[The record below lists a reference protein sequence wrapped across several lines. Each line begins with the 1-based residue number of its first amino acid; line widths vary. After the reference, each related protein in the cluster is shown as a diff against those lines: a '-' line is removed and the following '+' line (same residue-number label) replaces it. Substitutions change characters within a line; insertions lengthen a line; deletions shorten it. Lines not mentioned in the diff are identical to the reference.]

1 MKRIL
6 KLSVLLLLAFI
17 IALALCAC
25 DESTLGEWYSGKGEP
40 DGELGAV
47 GDFYFDKDS
56 NSVYLKGEEGW
67 SFLKELEVETDEG
80 VDDPDISDDPDT
92 DKPDT
97 TPDTTP
103 DTKPDTP
110 DKEET
115 KTPEIYVGYDGYIFE
130 DGKPT
135 GISIDK
141 KPASGVIEDTTAIT
155 GKLSTYYKTE
165 FLNISSSYVALMP
178 YYNAELNETF
188 YSASVLREITLYAQ
202 AAGKINIATAK
213 ISDIIAHQKTPA
225 TLTVANQK
233 AFNVTKGL
241 NKITL
246 PAAYEVGLGSTVVI
260 GGNSSVGIA
269 YAGGIPIKDQQ
280 GVFTRIATDA
290 KNTLISS
297 KDGKNNDKLCIK
309 VVYDENSLF
318 ESEEIIDGASC
329 FDVVGMSTRDTKQLP
344 FVYKNIHKEF
354 SSKRL
359 TKIGIPV
366 LKVNAI
372 DENQT
377 FTLSLISM
385 KNTDNTVAIAS
396 SYVIKLP
403 KDQLGTNKDAV
414 NKYVYVDLTP
424 YNINVS
430 YMQTL
435 AFGATSDTVTW
446 GYVSAAN
453 AKTTK
458 FACFGGANGAA
469 LAFNET
475 WVEGNTGV
483 TSLVFDVHSRVS
495 VGESE
500 RIDRLVNGAEP
511 SVSEK
516 ANAVRAAMKSAGKVD
531 ISFFGDS
538 ITSLDG
544 YTNKTAAD
552 TTNSTIRNNGPWY
565 GSGRYEPLALFD
577 TYWYQAIAKCGLNL
591 LVNNSISGDKLSGD
605 GKGLARCVQLHDDTG
620 ANAGTNPDVISIF
633 FGTNDESKVSAAE
646 FKALYIQM
654 IDSVKEKYK
663 DADIFVF
670 TLLQRTNNATHQK
683 VVNDFNT
690 VIREVAGSKG
700 LTLVDLAKD
709 SGINEY
715 NYLTYTIDGT
725 HPNKLGMDLI
735 TDCLIDALYD
745 KYVGK

>member
-1 MKRIL
+1 MKRLL
-6 KLSVLLLLAFI
+6 KLSVLLLLALI
-17 IALALCAC
+17 TALTLCAC
-25 DESTLGEWYSGKGEP
+25 NESTLGEWYSGKGEP

-56 NSVYLKGEEGW
+56 NSVYLKGDEGW

-80 VDDPDISDDPDT
+80 ADDPDISDDPDT

-97 TPDTTP
+97 TPDTKP
-103 DTKPDTP
+103 DTKPDTS
-110 DKEET
+110 DKEEV

-141 KPASGVIEDTTAIT
+141 KPVSGVIEDTTAIT

-188 YSASVLREITLYAQ
+188 YSASVLREIILYAQ

-213 ISDIIAHQKTPA
+213 ISDIIANQKTPA
-225 TLTVANQK
+225 TLTVTNQK
-233 AFNVTKGL
+233 TFNVTRGL

-246 PAAYEVGLGSTVVI
+246 PQAYEVGLGSTVVI

-290 KNTLISS
+290 SSTLISS
-297 KDGKNNDKLCIK
+297 KDGKNSDKLCIK

-318 ESEEIIDGASC
+318 ESEAIVDGASC
-329 FDVVGMSTRDTKQLP
+329 YDVSTLSNVAAHQTP
-344 FVYKNIHKEF
+344 FVYKNIHREF
-354 SSKRL
+354 SGKRL

-366 LKVNAI
+366 RSVAAI

-377 FTLSLISM
+377 FTLSIISM
-385 KNTDNTVAIAS
+385 KNDTNTVVAAS
-396 SYVIKLP
+396 TYEVKLP

-424 YNINVS
+424 YNINVT

-435 AFGATSDTVTW
+435 AFGSATDTVNW
-446 GYVSAAN
+446 GWLSGGKSA
-453 AKTTK
+453 TVK
-458 FACFGGANGAA
+458 FAFFSGAN
-469 LAFNET
+469 LAFNDT
-475 WVEGNTGV
+475 WKEGTPASGI
-483 TSLVFDVHSRVS
+483 VFDVHARVS
-495 VGESE
+495 VSPAE
-500 RIDRLVNGAEP
+500 RFFRLENGAEI
-511 SVSEK
+511 SIDEK
-516 ANAVRAAMKSAGKVD
+516 ANAVRAAMKDKGKVD

-538 ITSLDG
+538 ITTFEG
-544 YTNKTAAD
+544 YSRGTAAD
-552 TTNSTIRNNGPWY
+552 TTNSTIRNNALWY
-565 GSGRYEPLALFD
+565 GTGRYDPLSVYD
-577 TYWYQAIAKCGLNL
+577 TYWHQAVSKTGLNI
-591 LVNNSISGDKLSGD
+591 LVNNSWSGDLLSGT
-605 GKGLARCVQLHDDTG
+605 GKGLQRCLQLHDDTG

-654 IDSVKEKYK
+654 IDSVKDKYK

-670 TLLQRTNNATHQK
+670 TLLQRTTSATHQK

-690 VIREVAGSKG
+690 AIREVAESKG

-745 KYVGK
+745 KYVD